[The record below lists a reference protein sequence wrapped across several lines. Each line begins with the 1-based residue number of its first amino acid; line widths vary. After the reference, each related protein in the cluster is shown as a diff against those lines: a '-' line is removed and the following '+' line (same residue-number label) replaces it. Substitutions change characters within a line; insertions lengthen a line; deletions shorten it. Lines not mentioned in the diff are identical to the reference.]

1 VNILYVCTPNSIH
14 DRKWITYFSYKNDC
28 TLFAVWEDIFDTE
41 LTPGDFNFFAGNN
54 ITPLKSF
61 KPFTFKNPLQVWRS
75 VQYLNKIIAEN
86 NIDIVHLM
94 FATPHAIW
102 GAYIKAPYIITA
114 RGSDVLIV
122 IPGLLKS
129 SGIKRIQNN
138 YLFNI
143 FNKSFNKA
151 ALITGTSLRQLESI
165 NIHLSPAAPVEL
177 IRSGVDFETIHSI
190 NTDAFLPKQL
200 KGKKYIFS
208 PRYIR
213 PIYNVEL
220 QIDAIAL
227 LPASVLAEYT
237 FVFMYGYGEYFA
249 NMKARLDAVEGLNYL
264 ILDKLSQIEM
274 WTTYKYAAL
283 TFMVPHSDGTP
294 NSALEA
300 MAAECPLIL
309 RDLVAYDK
317 ELFDGTCVKLK
328 EATPQC
334 FADTIFDC
342 LNYYPEELKEVALQ
356 NVAKFGNRTIE
367 MEKLYSWYKKIAT
380 K

>member
-1 VNILYVCTPNSIH
+1 MNILYICTPNSIH
-14 DRKWITYFSYKNDC
+14 DRKWITYFSDKKDC
-28 TLFAVWEDIFDTE
+28 NLFAVWEDIFDAE
-41 LTPGDFNFFAGNN
+41 LSQTDFSFFADNN
-54 ITPLKSF
+54 IIPLKSF

-75 VQYLNKIIAEN
+75 VQYLNKVIKEK

-129 SGIKRIQNN
+129 TGIKKIQDN

-143 FNKSFNKA
+143 FKKSFNKA
-151 ALITGTSLRQLESI
+151 ALITGTSLRQLESV
-165 NIHLSPAAPVEL
+165 NTLLKPSAPVEL
-177 IRSGVDFETIHSI
+177 IRSGVDFETINSI
-190 NTDAFLPKQL
+190 NTDSFLPKQL

-208 PRYIR
+208 PRYMR
-213 PIYNVEL
+213 SIYHVEL

-227 LPASVLAEYT
+227 LPVSVLARYT
-237 FVFMYGYGEYFA
+237 FVFMYGDGEYFA
-249 NMKARLDAVEGLNYL
+249 NMKARLDALEGLTYV
-264 ILDKLSQIEM
+264 ILDKLSQMEM

-328 EATPQC
+328 EPTPQC
-334 FADTIFDC
+334 FADTIVDC
-342 LNYYPEELKEVALQ
+342 LNNYPQELKESALQ
-356 NVAKFGNRTIE
+356 KVAKYGNRKIE
-367 MEKLYSWYKKIAT
+367 MEKLYSWYKKIVA

>member
-1 VNILYVCTPNSIH
+1 MNILFLCTPNSIH
-14 DRKWITYFSYKNDC
+14 DRKWITYFSDKKDC
-28 TLFAVWEDIFDTE
+28 KLFAVWEDIFDTE
-41 LTPGDFNFFAGNN
+41 LTQADFNFFADNN

-61 KPFTFKNPLQVWRS
+61 KPFTFKNPLRVWRS
-75 VQYLNKIIAEN
+75 VKYLNRIIKDN

-102 GAYIKAPYIITA
+102 GAYIKVPYIITA

-122 IPGLLKS
+122 IPDLLKS
-129 SGIKRIQNN
+129 SGIKKIQNI
-138 YLFNI
+138 YLFYI
-143 FNKSFNKA
+143 FRKSFNKA

-165 NIHLSPAAPVEL
+165 NIHLTPAAPVEL
-177 IRSGVDFETIHSI
+177 IRSGVDFETINKI
-190 NTDAFLPKQL
+190 ENDVFLPAVL

-220 QIDAIAL
+220 QVEAIAL
-227 LPASVLAEYT
+227 LPQSVLAEYV
-237 FVFMYGYGEYFA
+237 FVFIYGDGDYLSK
-249 NMKARLDAVEGLNYL
+249 MKTRLDAIQGLNYL

-283 TFMVPHSDGTP
+283 TYMVPHSDGTP

-309 RDLVAYDK
+309 RDLAAYDK

-328 EATPQC
+328 DVTPQC
-334 FADTIFDC
+334 FADAIVKSLD
-342 LNYYPEELKEVALQ
+342 NYPKELKAAALQ
-356 NVAKFGNRTIE
+356 KVSQYGNRTIE
-367 MEKLYSWYKKIAT
+367 MEKLYSWYKKIAG
-380 K
+380 